1 MRYTILSLAF
11 GLSLAA
17 GAQTTIN
24 FETQDYKS
32 LGVYDTW
39 EASPFRTGKLQGNYA
54 VVDNH
59 LTAEEE
65 MLGAAPNPSGKI
77 LAVQRSRFGS
87 NTFGVRIDL
96 NETLEL
102 TPQTKYLHVMV
113 NRPYGGRIM
122 VVGLGKRTDRPAQ
135 SPETEQFWA
144 MSTSDVAADKWVD
157 VVLPI
162 KGNGGIDIYSLVVIP
177 DCESPH
183 NYTSDAICY
192 VDEIVINNNSAP
204 RFVYEYYMINFAKDQ
219 AYTQDNRRIN
229 SVKLITPTD
238 GEQVQNVLASS
249 NKMYTCFNGKT
260 INVLAGEQVT
270 AEVGYTGNWMHGY
283 VYIDKNNDGRFT
295 AEVEGTHTIPAESEV
310 MTFSFY
316 GANDNGY
323 NSAGTNFTGTSRN
336 TLNMPAFTIPADLT
350 PGIYRMRYK
359 VDWNSID
366 PAGNTSSDNHIVDN
380 RGGIVD
386 VRLNVHEK
394 TIQVNDANR
403 NGEVLAAD
411 GSKLSGYSAPFGQ
424 PFGIIMN
431 PEKGFEYSGIIVKH
445 GYNLQGDSVD
455 THGNVQ
461 WVRTHFERQYFGDDN
476 TFTIPA
482 ECMDGNVEIEG
493 LFVEIGTYVAPTVR
507 YSVTPVFDGKF
518 GDSYWYSIQL
528 GSQGYVLADNGTA
541 NHIALS
547 NTTVDAANP
556 AHLWCFMGDDVNGYR
571 LYNKQAGATKVLAA
585 PIEMKGTT
593 GGESYPIMVEQ
604 ANLPQGYTDLWLFS
618 DSKNLNTNAGVEDA
632 YMYEKVNVSNKV
644 NNRGNKLAFWN
655 GGADAG
661 STLRIRFVEFLE
673 TYVALPVA
681 PVMNNVAYDLNGRKV
696 LQPRNGIY
704 IVNGRKVVK

>member
-1 MRYTILSLAF
+1 MRYSILSLAL
-11 GLSLAA
+11 GLSLTA
-17 GAQTTIN
+17 GAQIAIN
-24 FETQDYKS
+24 FEAQDYKS

-39 EASPFRTGKLQGNYA
+39 EASPFRTGQLQGNYA

-65 MLGAAPNPSGKI
+65 MLGAAPNTSAKI

-96 NETLEL
+96 NETFEL

-162 KGNGGIDIYSLVVIP
+162 KGNGGIDIYSLVVVP

-183 NYTSDAICY
+183 NYTADAICY
-192 VDEIVINNNSAP
+192 VDDIVINNNSAP
-204 RFVYEYYMINFAKDQ
+204 RFVYEYYTVNFDKSLL
-219 AYTQDNRRIN
+219 YTRTDHRVHA
-229 SVKLITPTD
+229 VKLTTPTD
-238 GEQVQNVLASS
+238 GEQVQNIPSS
-249 NKMYTCFNGKT
+249 PNNVYVCFNGKT
-260 INVLAGEQVT
+260 INAHAGEQVT
-270 AEVGYTGNWMHGY
+270 AAVGYTGNWMHSY
-283 VYIDKNNDGRFT
+283 VYIDKNEDGRFT
-295 AEVEGTHTIPAESEV
+295 AESEL

-316 GANDNGY
+316 GANSNDDGY
-323 NSAGTNFTGTSRN
+323 NSAGVNLTGDNRN
-336 TLNMPAFTIPADLT
+336 TLDMPMFTIPSDLA

-366 PAGNTSSDNHIVDN
+366 PAGNINSDNSILDN
-380 RGGIVD
+380 GGGIID
-386 VRLNVHEK
+386 VRLNVHEDY
-394 TIQVNDANR
+394 IQVNDANR

-411 GSKLSGYSAPFGQ
+411 GSKLSGYSAPFGK

-455 THGNVQ
+455 AHGNVQ
-461 WVRTHFERQYFGDDN
+461 WVRTHFERKYFGDDH

-507 YSVTPVFDGKF
+507 YCTTPVFDGQF
-518 GDSYWYSIQL
+518 GDKIYWYSIQL
-528 GSQGYVLADNGTA
+528 GNQGHVLTDNGTA
-541 NHIALS
+541 NCIELKDG
-547 NTTVDAANP
+547 NTTVDAEDP
-556 AHLWCFMGDDVNGYR
+556 AQLWCFMGDDVNGYR
-571 LYNKQAGATKVLAA
+571 LYNKQAGPTKVLAA
-585 PIEMKGTT
+585 PVEMKEAAGGTY
-593 GGESYPIMVEQ
+593 YPVMVEQ
-604 ANLPQGYTDLWLFS
+604 ANLPQGYTDLWLFE
-618 DSKNLNTNAGVEDA
+618 DSKNLNVNAGVEDA
-632 YMYEKVNVSNKV
+632 YMYEKGYANNRVNK
-644 NNRGNKLAFWN
+644 RGNKLAFWT

-661 STLRIRFVEFLE
+661 STLRIKLVDACLL
-673 TYVALPVA
+673 LP
-681 PVMNNVAYDLNGRKV
+681 
-696 LQPRNGIY
+696 
-704 IVNGRKVVK
+704 